1 MTQNNDRTYSVVVAG
16 VGGQGAITVAQL
28 VLGAAWKA
36 GYQTLQSEVHGMSQ
50 RGGSVNAQILFSK
63 GAVTSPVLME
73 GTGDVLLGIEPLETL
88 RYLNLMNKDALVV
101 SSMEPVINMA
111 GYPKIE
117 DIMKEVKAIPGC
129 VVVDTAQVAKEL
141 ANKHAGNV
149 VLLGVASKKMPFSND
164 IWEQVFKERFGG
176 KGEEVVKKNLEAFFY
191 GQKL

>member
-1 MTQNNDRTYSVVVAG
+1 MTNKVYSVVVAG

-63 GAVTSPVLME
+63 NPVTSPVLLE

-101 SSMEPVINMA
+101 SSLEPVVNMSN
-111 GYPKIE
+111 YPAIEKI
-117 DIMKEVKAIPGC
+117 IAEVKSISGC
-129 VVVDTAQVAKEL
+129 VTVDTAKVAQEL
-141 ANKHAGNV
+141 KNKHAGNV
-149 VLLGVASKKMPFSND
+149 VLLGVASKRMPFSNE
-164 IWEQVFKERFGG
+164 IWEQVFNERFGS
-176 KGEEVVKKNLEAFFY
+176 KGEEVVKKNLEAFYY
-191 GQKL
+191 GQKLA